1 MPETFQSQSQITHK
15 SELARHIVYH
25 CIETSSFTFSAHLSF
40 LSLRQTV
47 ILLQLLMERL
57 T

>member
-1 MPETFQSQSQITHK
+1 MPETFQNQSQITHK
-15 SELARHIVYH
+15 SELARHVYH